1 MRPTLL
7 TTPSS
12 VPDAPDLDSEA
23 DKTQEDLPYSSAIAP
38 VSPGAGPGS
47 VLRGKILRAKG
58 KEAMEIDDGDL
69 GNPVDGLALDDLH
82 ITTAVDI
89 GSTGQE
95 PKYMA
100 ASAKKKQ
107 KRGGHK
113 SGSNTTSIL

>member
-1 MRPTLL
+1 
-7 TTPSS
+7 
-12 VPDAPDLDSEA
+12 VPDTPDLDLEA
-23 DKTQEDLPYSSAIAP
+23 EKTQEDLPHSSAIALE
-38 VSPGAGPGS
+38 SPGAAPGS

-58 KEAMEIDDGDL
+58 KEAMEIEDSDL

-82 ITTAVDI
+82 STTAVDI
-89 GSTGQE
+89 GSTGRG

-100 ASAKKKQ
+100 ASGKKKQ